1 MGDGLPSLSIS
12 GGPVVSKWDGVGVSL
27 PIGVSDVV
35 GRVSGLGDVLSGVPE
50 SWTAGASSE
59 VWK

>member
-12 GGPVVSKWDGVGVSL
+12 GGPVVTKWGGVGDSL

-35 GRVSGLGDVLSGVPE
+35 GRDLGLGAVLSGVPE
-50 SWTAGASSE
+50 SWTAWASSE